1 MGEFDRP
8 FLASAALG
16 AGKLTLHTLRK
27 EYARVY
33 RDVYV
38 RKEIRVDATM
48 RAEAALLFGGAG
60 AVLAGMSAAAAL
72 GTKWIDD
79 DCPAEVVRQGFH
91 GSPVGLIIRSDQIA
105 SDEQV
110 RTAIGPSTSPAR
122 TAFDLGRR
130 LPFGQAV
137 EVLDA
142 LCRATSSKPV
152 DVVELIDRH
161 RGCRGLV
168 QLRRVL
174 DVVDAGAESPQ
185 ETRTRL
191 LLIANGLPR
200 PSTQLEIRDEFGYL
214 IARADMGWWE
224 WQVVVEYDGEQ
235 HWTDRRQRAWDID
248 RTATLEAM
256 GWRIVRVR

>member
-79 DCPAEVVRQGFH
+79 DCPAEVVRQGF
-91 GSPVGLIIRSDQIA
+91 
-105 SDEQV
+105 
-110 RTAIGPSTSPAR
+110 TAAR
-122 TAFDLGRR
+122 
-130 LPFGQAV
+130 
-137 EVLDA
+137 
-142 LCRATSSKPV
+142 
-152 DVVELIDRH
+152 
-161 RGCRGLV
+161 
-168 QLRRVL
+168 
-174 DVVDAGAESPQ
+174 
-185 ETRTRL
+185 
-191 LLIANGLPR
+191 
-200 PSTQLEIRDEFGYL
+200 
-214 IARADMGWWE
+214 
-224 WQVVVEYDGEQ
+224 
-235 HWTDRRQRAWDID
+235 
-248 RTATLEAM
+248 
-256 GWRIVRVR
+256 